1 MSPAT
6 ASAAPR
12 LLLSTESLLG
22 VARYPRERLLAT
34 GQRWGDPAALANLLM
49 SARGSGVDGVLASPS
64 TEMRSA
70 LDGARDGLPVY
81 ALLPNVPAYV
91 RDSSE
96 AGLIG
101 AALKRV
107 QGAPP
112 GVLVRLGMTGM
123 THALGVLASDF
134 ASLLPLLL
142 ELEAAALGPRPL
154 AGVLVAAP
162 ITDLALA
169 GGNARFFVHLVA
181 FIRGRW
187 GAQAGFETHNLGHLL
202 RRLREWG
209 VKPDLVVGPVNPQG
223 FLMKPSPGDALAEL
237 FAAEFPVLAKQVRAG
252 GAIALADGAR
262 FAMERGAAGIAVD
275 LADLED
281 AGSELAT
288 LRGIVGR

>member
-1 MSPAT
+1 MSPAVAT
-6 ASAAPR
+6 SAPR

-34 GQRWGDPAALANLLM
+34 GQRWSDPAVLGAAM
-49 SARGSGVDGVLASPS
+49 RTARDAGADGVLVSPS
-64 TEMRSA
+64 AELRAA
-70 LDGARDGLPVY
+70 LDAAAGALPVY

-107 QGAPP
+107 QGAPLA
-112 GVLVRLGMTGM
+112 VLMRLGITGA
-123 THALGVLASDF
+123 THALGVLGSDF

-169 GGNARFFVHLVA
+169 GGNARFFVHLTA

-223 FLMKPSPGDALAEL
+223 FLMKPTPGDALAEL
-237 FAAEFPVLAKQVRAG
+237 FAAEVPVLAKQVRAG
-252 GAIALADGAR
+252 GAIALAEGAR
-262 FAMERGAAGIAVD
+262 FAIDRGASGVAAD
-275 LADLED
+275 LADLD
-281 AGSELAT
+281 DLAT
-288 LRGIVGR
+288 EIAALRSIVGR